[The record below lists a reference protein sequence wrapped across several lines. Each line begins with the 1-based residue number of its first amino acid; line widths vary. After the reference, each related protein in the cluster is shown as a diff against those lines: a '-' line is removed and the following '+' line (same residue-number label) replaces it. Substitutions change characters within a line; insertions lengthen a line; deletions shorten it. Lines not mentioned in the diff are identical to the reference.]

1 MSWIQLFTLIGS
13 VGLILFGMKLLS
25 EGLQKIVGDGLRKA
39 ETAMTKNRFTG
50 MLIGILVTILV
61 QSSAA
66 TTVMIVSFVNAGMI
80 SLQESMA
87 VIMGVNV
94 GTTATTWI
102 IALLGF
108 RFNVFHFVF
117 PLIALSLPFFNSRKS
132 TNNSWGEFLLG
143 FALMFL
149 GIGEMNQIVPEMLQN
164 TQFLSLVQTSCSWGY
179 LSVVLYLFIGILL
192 TICVQKSSASFI
204 FAALF
209 SANGWIPFT
218 IGCSIVLGFNIGT
231 CLMPVIASRSAHTN
245 ARRAGMGHLLF
256 NVIGVVWALCIY
268 YPFCDFIAFLCNYFN
283 IGNPSVA
290 ENSALG
296 LALFHTLFNLF
307 NLCLLLPLLRQFV
320 KLISKLIPDTD
331 KKEESFKLQ
340 FIDQGY
346 IESGEMALL
355 QVQKET
361 SRYAEE
367 TFAMFNLFKE
377 MISDKVSLDNLLQ
390 YKVRIKSMEE
400 ESDRA
405 ELEIA
410 QFLNQI
416 SSNSLSLSG
425 EQLSR
430 SLYKIVDEL
439 ESVADSIF
447 HLSAILYQKNEQ
459 RIIFNAEMQKE
470 VNKMLDLVE
479 AALLHMLKVLS
490 STSVP
495 GNALDKAYNF
505 EDEINNL
512 RNQLRNEMLDSVESK
527 QIEYLQK
534 TYFMILINEFEKVG
548 DHVIN
553 VIAAASEK

>member
-1 MSWIQLFTLIGS
+1 MAWIKILTLIGS
-13 VGLILFGMKLLS
+13 VGLVLFGMKLLS

-39 ETAMTKNRFTG
+39 ESAMTKNRFTG
-50 MLIGILVTILV
+50 MLTGILVSILI

-66 TTVMIVSFVNAGMI
+66 TTVMIVSFVNTGMI

-108 RFNVFHFVF
+108 RFNIFHFVF
-117 PLIALSLPFFNSRKS
+117 PLIALSLPLFNSRKS
-132 TNNSWGEFLLG
+132 TNNSWGEFLIG
-143 FALMFL
+143 FSLMFL
-149 GIGEMNQIVPEMLQN
+149 GIGVLNQITPEMLLN
-164 TQFLSLVQTSCSWGY
+164 SHFLDLIHTSCTWGY
-179 LSVVLYLFIGILL
+179 YSVLFYLFLGIIL
-192 TICVQKSSASFI
+192 TICVQKSSAAFI

-209 SANGWIPFT
+209 SANGWISFY
-218 IGCSIVLGFNIGT
+218 IACAIVLGSNIGT
-231 CLMPVIASRSAHTN
+231 CLMPVIASRSALPN

-256 NVIGVVWALCIY
+256 NIVGVIWALCLY
-268 YPFCDFIAFLCNYFN
+268 YPFCDFIAYLCECIN
-283 IGNPSVA
+283 IGNPAVA
-290 ENSALG
+290 EDSTLG
-296 LALFHTLFNLF
+296 LALFHTLFNIL
-307 NLCLLLPLLRQFV
+307 NLCLLLPLLKQFV
-320 KLISKLIPDTD
+320 ALISKLIPDTN

-355 QVQKET
+355 QVKKET
-361 SRYAEE
+361 SRYADE
-367 TFAMFNLFKE
+367 TYAMFKLFKE
-377 MISDKVSLDNLLQ
+377 MINDKVSIDNQLL
-390 YKVRIKSMEE
+390 YKQRIKSMEE

-447 HLSAILYQKNEQ
+447 NLSANLYQKNEQ
-459 RIIFNAEMQKE
+459 RIAFNSEMQKE
-470 VNKMLDLVE
+470 VNKMLGLVDE
-479 AALLHMLKVLS
+479 ALLHMLKVLS
-490 STSVP
+490 SSSVP
-495 GNALDKAYNF
+495 GNSLDKAYNY